1 MDEKEFKTMFDKC
14 NQEAKNLHWFKIVF
28 VGDCYVGKTSIIK
41 SFCKAQFNPKYTP
54 TVGVDYGFKVMDGL
68 RIHMWDLSGNPYF
81 KDTRNELYENCD
93 LCIMVYDVNSRKSFE
108 SLDSY
113 WWPEIQKYDIAD
125 SMVACI
131 GNKRDSEAKQ
141 TPDAVT
147 LSDAE
152 IWCLKKGSIRHQIIS
167 AATGDHVQ
175 MALSE
180 FIKLRVNKINKK
192 LPFV

>member
-1 MDEKEFKTMFDKC
+1 
-14 NQEAKNLHWFKIVF
+14 
-28 VGDCYVGKTSIIK
+28 
-41 SFCKAQFNPKYTP
+41 
-54 TVGVDYGFKVMDGL
+54 
-68 RIHMWDLSGNPYF
+68 
-81 KDTRNELYENCD
+81 
-93 LCIMVYDVNSRKSFE
+93 
-108 SLDSY
+108 
-113 WWPEIQKYDIAD
+113 
-125 SMVACI
+125 MVACI